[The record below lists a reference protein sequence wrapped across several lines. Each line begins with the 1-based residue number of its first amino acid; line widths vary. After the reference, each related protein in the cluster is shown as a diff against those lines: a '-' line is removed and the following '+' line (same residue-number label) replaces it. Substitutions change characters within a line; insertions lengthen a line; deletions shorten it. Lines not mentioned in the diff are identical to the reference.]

1 MAWLNYTLAMTEP
14 TAHIPADAGAT
25 APSIFLI
32 GPMGSGKS
40 AVGRTLARLCDRSF
54 IDSDVEIERRTGV
67 DVNFIFEKEGEAGF
81 RAREREV
88 IEDLT
93 RRPRIVLATGGGAV
107 LLAENRA
114 ALGARGVTVYLEASV
129 QQQVERTRRG
139 RHRPLLLAA
148 DPAVRLAELMQV
160 REPLYRETAQIIVST
175 DRRKVQVV
183 AEQILAELERRALL

>member
-1 MAWLNYTLAMTEP
+1 MNEPPASDAPPLA
-14 TAHIPADAGAT
+14 GQR
-25 APSIFLI
+25 SIFLI

-67 DVNFIFEKEGEAGF
+67 DINFIFEKEGEAGF
-81 RAREREV
+81 RAREQEV

-114 ALGARGVTVYLEASV
+114 ALGVRGATVYLEASV

-183 AEQILAELERRALL
+183 AEQILAELGRRALL

>member
-1 MAWLNYTLAMTEP
+1 MTDP
-14 TAHIPADAGAT
+14 TGQPPADAGAT
-25 APSIFLI
+25 SPSIFLI

-54 IDSDVEIERRTGV
+54 IDSDTEIERRTGV
-67 DVNFIFEKEGEAGF
+67 DINFIFEKEGEPGF

-93 RRPRIVLATGGGAV
+93 QRPGIVLATGGGAV
-107 LLAENRA
+107 LLAANRA
-114 ALGARGVTVYLEASV
+114 ALAARGVTVYLEASV

-139 RHRPLLLAA
+139 RQRPLLLAA
-148 DPAVRLAELMQV
+148 DPAARLAELMEV
-160 REPLYRETAQIIVST
+160 REPLYRETAQIVVST

-183 AEQILAELERRALL
+183 AEQILAELEQRRLL